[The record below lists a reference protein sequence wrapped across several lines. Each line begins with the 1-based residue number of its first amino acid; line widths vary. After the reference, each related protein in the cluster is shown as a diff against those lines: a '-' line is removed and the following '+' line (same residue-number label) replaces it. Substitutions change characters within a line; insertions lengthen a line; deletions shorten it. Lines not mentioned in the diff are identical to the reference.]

1 MKFVALISGGKDS
14 FYNIHHCLSRGHQL
28 ECLANLYPSGPDCD
42 EIDSF
47 MFQTVGHDII
57 NKYSEC
63 LEVPLYREPIS
74 GTSANQ
80 DLEYRQT
87 QNDEIEDL
95 YRLLLRV
102 CQLHPDLE
110 GVSCGAI
117 LSHYQRTRVENVCD
131 RLGLT
136 SLTYLWQRDQR
147 QLMAE
152 MCQNDLDAR
161 IVKVAAIGLTQ
172 RHLGQ
177 TIAQMYPQLIK
188 LNELYD
194 VHVCGEGGEFETLV
208 FDAPFFRRKL
218 EIVLQQV
225 AANSSGDGVSYL
237 KMAVKVM
244 EKHSSQWHPLEAPPL
259 LDDPFA
265 GILETLAVVKTP
277 NADISFTGNDNVS
290 FTGNVDTHANV
301 FLAPSKVY
309 VSNLAP
315 RDFDAPVE
323 AQLSCVLAQLDQH
336 LVQHRVSA
344 NNIKHVTLL
353 LRDMAHFP
361 RVNAVYSAYF
371 AAHTLPPSRI
381 CIATTLPDARLVQ
394 LSCEVLTGS
403 RPKQGIH
410 IRSRLYWAPHNI
422 GPYSQSIVET
432 HAGYQAASLSG
443 QIPLEP
449 ATMDFSTVRDDR
461 LGAVLS
467 LQHLQRVAEVVR
479 VPQHASTVCFVTHAR
494 LAALASAAYKA
505 YTGAT
510 GLLIVQVSQLPRGA
524 SIEWGGF
531 SFRDIVD
538 MYADEEHGK
547 PIPNDP
553 HFEWLNIGKGALQ
566 VGTHFSSDS
575 ALLQQLIA
583 AHLRDKL
590 VLYAALADAA
600 EFDLSLVEYI
610 PVDGVWDHTATRHK
624 FGLVCKHYTE

>member
-28 ECLANLYPSGPDCD
+28 VCLANLYPGEPGCD

-95 YRLLLRV
+95 FRLILRV

-147 QLMAE
+147 ELMAE

-172 RHLGQ
+172 RHLDQ

-225 AANSSGDGVSYL
+225 AANSTGDGVSYL
-237 KMAVKVM
+237 KVAVKVV
-244 EKHSSQWHPLEAPPL
+244 EKHPSMWHPLEAPPL
-259 LDDPFA
+259 LDDTFA
-265 GILETLAVVKTP
+265 EILETLAVTETP
-277 NADISFTGNDNVS
+277 DADIS
-290 FTGNVDTHANV
+290 FTGNVDTHVYV

-315 RDFDAPVE
+315 RDLDAPVE
-323 AQLSCVLAQLDQH
+323 AQLSCVLAQLDH
-336 LVQHRVSA
+336 YLVQHRVSA
-344 NNIKHVTLL
+344 NNVKHVTLL
-353 LRDMAHFP
+353 LQDMAHFP

-371 AAHTLPPSRI
+371 AAYSLPPSRI

-403 RPKQGIH
+403 LPKQGIH

-432 HAGYQAASLSG
+432 YAGYQAASLSG

-449 ATMDFSTVRDDR
+449 ATMAFPTAHDDR
-461 LGAVLS
+461 LDAVLS

-494 LAALASAAYKA
+494 LAALASATWKA

-510 GLLIVQVSQLPRGA
+510 GLLIVQVSQLPCGA

-538 MYADEEHGK
+538 MYADDEDGK
-547 PIPNDP
+547 PVPIDP
-553 HFEWLNIGKGALQ
+553 HFDWLNIGKGALQ

-583 AHLRDKL
+583 AHAHEKL
-590 VLYAALADAA
+590 ILYAALADAA
-600 EFDLSLVEYI
+600 ELDLSLVEYI
-610 PVDGVWDHTATRHK
+610 PVDGVWDHTASRHK
-624 FGLVCKHYTE
+624 FGLVAKHYTD